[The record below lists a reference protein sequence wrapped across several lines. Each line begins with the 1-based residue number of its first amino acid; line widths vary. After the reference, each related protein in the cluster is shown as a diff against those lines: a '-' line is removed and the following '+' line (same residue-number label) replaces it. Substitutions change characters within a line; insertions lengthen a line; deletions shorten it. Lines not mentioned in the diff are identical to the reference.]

1 MRVDELVDSIQTY
14 EMTLPNSYKS
24 KDSAFKASK
33 NEENDVEMPY
43 ERCGTLFSRLSYPND
58 IKNSMQATWSDSNSV
73 ESASIISKD
82 ARYDLN
88 DMLAFV
94 ASMEPVNNSD
104 CDTDDDEFTD
114 EQREFLDNHFLSMK
128 VRTYFTSLENYNGGT
143 IIVGDG
149 NLAHVKRNGSIAIPS
164 CPKLDEVLY
173 VEGLKAN
180 LLSISQ
186 ICNKNHKV
194 NFHQDLCEVVNKKG
208 KVVIT

>member
-24 KDSAFKASK
+24 KDSTFKASK

-43 ERCGTLFSRLSYPND
+43 ERCGILFSRF
-58 IKNSMQATWSDSNSV
+58 DSNS
-73 ESASIISKD
+73 ESASTISKD

-94 ASMEPVNNSD
+94 ASIELVNNSD
-104 CDTDDDEFTD
+104 CDSDDDEFTD
-114 EQREFLDNHFLSMK
+114 EQRTEFLDNLVFEHEILIKM
-128 VRTYFTSLENYNGGT
+128 RTYFTSLENYSGGT

-149 NLAHVKRNGSIAIPS
+149 NLERVKGKGSIVIPS
-164 CPKLDEVLY
+164 HKLDEVLY

-194 NFHQDLCEVVNKKG
+194 NFHQDLYEVVNKKR
-208 KVVIT
+208 KVVII